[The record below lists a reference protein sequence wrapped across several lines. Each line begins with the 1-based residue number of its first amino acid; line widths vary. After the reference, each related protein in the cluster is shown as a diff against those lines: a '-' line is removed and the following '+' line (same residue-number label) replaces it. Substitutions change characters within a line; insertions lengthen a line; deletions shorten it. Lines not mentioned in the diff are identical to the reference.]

1 MGRLFFCLVLLL
13 LVSFAIF
20 FLLPDEDEF
29 EGIDGPSSST
39 KKAGKK
45 KHKKLSK
52 EELYDAFIDTPE
64 KEAPSVMMQAR
75 SQKNWADT
83 DWEDPY
89 VEFVDENEIL
99 DRIKTEEFTGVFFYS
114 MDSDHHRFAVKRW
127 WSKLGREMK
136 KRKHKAEKKRET
148 HRRNSRDHRDEA
160 QKESHEH
167 NRHEL
172 VIEHRTGRSQVYII
186 DKAPIHE
193 TFSRIQM
200 RPRNHEAHRRRS
212 LVPTFGTEDRC
223 T

>member
-99 DRIKTEEFTGVFFYS
+99 DRIRDVAENEPMHIANSLSYFSQLGIPPIPLVTGEPGALNNLAAKIIQGLKEV
-114 MDSDHHRFAVKRW
+114 
-127 WSKLGREMK
+127 
-136 KRKHKAEKKRET
+136 
-148 HRRNSRDHRDEA
+148 
-160 QKESHEH
+160 QKST
-167 NRHEL
+167 NFL
-172 VIEHRTGRSQVYII
+172 SVSII
-186 DKAPIHE
+186 IGMS
-193 TFSRIQM
+193 FMI
-200 RPRNHEAHRRRS
+200 RRR
-212 LVPTFGTEDRC
+212 L
-223 T
+223 